1 MTTTTPA
8 PAKTVLTRQQRQC
21 HLLLLLL
28 LSEQHFTAELLSTIN
43 DTDLETLHSDIAD
56 THEEIHACH
65 RLAIRPQAT
74 GGYIIEG
81 TSLDKQ
87 LCLFHWL
94 RRALRISPDFVENQ
108 IIPRV
113 KAGLKQRGI
122 ARALYDEMNLRAL
135 VSLSARRLNRQFSE
149 RDARFLRFWLLYSLH
164 HQLAACLP
172 EFNRLQREW
181 IECRC
186 EFSAA
191 SEVFEHISRQ
201 LSLPMHS
208 GHSHLLGFI
217 FSLLKIPDPVSTSG
231 RHEEQLH
238 FAIRRMIH
246 DFRTQTGLH
255 FSDEEGLHRQL
266 YIHLFQALE
275 RVILGIGIETN
286 LPDEIVRLYPRLIGT
301 TQQVL
306 QPLSGQY
313 QLHFSAQETGL
324 IAVIFGA
331 WLMQA
336 DALHEKQVLL
346 LTGDNP
352 PREKELEKQVRELT
366 LLPLNI
372 QYQSVQAFHHEGTS
386 GEIDLVISPYE
397 THFPLVSPPL
407 IHAVEPLTLHQQQ
420 RIRAILE
427 G

>member
-8 PAKTVLTRQQRQC
+8 PVKTVLTRQQRQC

-28 LSEQHFTAELLSTIN
+28 LTEQHFTPELLSTIN
-43 DTDLETLHSDIAD
+43 GTDLETLNNDIAD

-65 RLAIRPQAT
+65 RLVIRPNT
-74 GGYIIEG
+74 EGHYIIEG
-81 TSLDKQ
+81 TDLDKQ

-94 RRALRISPDFVENQ
+94 RRALRITPDFVEQQ
-108 IIPRV
+108 IIPRI
-113 KAGLKQRGI
+113 KQTLKQQSI
-122 ARALYDEMNLRAL
+122 PRALYDETNLHAL
-135 VSLSARRLNRQFSE
+135 VSLSARRLSRQFSE

-164 HQLAACLP
+164 YHLADCLP

-181 IECRC
+181 IENRN

-191 SEVFEHISRQ
+191 CEIFGHLNRQ
-201 LSLPMHS
+201 LSAPVH
-208 GHSHLLGFI
+208 GQHSHMLGFV
-217 FSLLKIPDPVSTSG
+217 FSLLKTPDPDSTANQ
-231 RHEEQLH
+231 HEKQLH
-238 FAIRRMIH
+238 FSIRRMTH

-275 RVILGIGIETN
+275 RVVLGIGIETS
-286 LPDEIVRLYPRLIGT
+286 LPEEIVRLYPRLIGT

-306 QPLSGQY
+306 QPLSGHY

-372 QYQSVQAFHHEGTS
+372 QYQTVQAFHHEGTPAD
-386 GEIDLVISPYE
+386 IDLVISPYE

-420 RIRAILE
+420 RIRTILE